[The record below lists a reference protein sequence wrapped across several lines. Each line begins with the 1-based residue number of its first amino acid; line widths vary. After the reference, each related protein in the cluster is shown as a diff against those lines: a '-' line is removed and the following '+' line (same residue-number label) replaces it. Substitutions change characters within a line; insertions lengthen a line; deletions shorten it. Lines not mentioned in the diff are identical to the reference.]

1 MTEFIAQLNDFSIQV
16 FLLISVIILKFSLAK
31 FIDINPWF
39 IFTLYCQKL
48 ANKVNKPQHSV
59 KQKQLSGFIAFIITL
74 FPVAIILWLF
84 GDFIVVTW
92 LWHALLLFLALGE
105 FNLRESSQEIAHALT
120 VKQKQLARATLA
132 PLVLRNVDT
141 LSPMGLCKATIEMQ
155 ILRYAQQYFM
165 ISCYFLFVN
174 PLAALLVRLL
184 LEMHY
189 CWNRKQPSFSAFGQ
203 SIAIT
208 LAVLQWLPTRLLAFI
223 LMISNIG
230 HHFIASLKNFASAFF
245 QPDNNI
251 LLVIFSLSLDR
262 QLGGVALYEQQKIRK
277 VSFNSTAEA
286 PSVKDIIRSSIII
299 RQINYFCISLL
310 IIAAITSIYLY

>member
-1 MTEFIAQLNDFSIQV
+1 MIEFIAHLNGFATQV
-16 FLLISVIILKFSLAK
+16 LLLLIVIILKASIAK
-31 FIDINPWF
+31 FIDLKPLF

-48 ANKVNKPQHSV
+48 ANKVNKPQHSI
-59 KQKQLSGFIAFIITL
+59 KQKQLSGFIALVITL
-74 FPVAIILWLF
+74 LPIAIILWLF

-105 FNLRESSQEIAHALT
+105 FNLSENSQEIARALT
-120 VKQKQLARATLA
+120 VKQKQLARETLA
-132 PLVLRNVDT
+132 PLVLRNVEK
-141 LSPMGLCKATIEMQ
+141 LSPMGLCKASIEMQ
-155 ILRYAQQYFM
+155 LLRFAQQYFV
-165 ISCYFLFVN
+165 ISWYFLFID

-189 CWNRKQPSFSAFGQ
+189 CWNKKQPSFNAFGR

-208 LAVLQWLPTRLLAFI
+208 VALLQWLPTRLLALI

-230 HHFIASLKNFASAFF
+230 HHFIASLKSFASAFF
-245 QPDNNI
+245 QLNNNI
-251 LLVIFSLSLDR
+251 LLAIFSLSLDH

-277 VSFNSTAEA
+277 TTFNPTAET
-286 PSVKDIIRSSIII
+286 PSIEDIIRASRII
-299 RQINYFCISLL
+299 RQISYFCLSLL